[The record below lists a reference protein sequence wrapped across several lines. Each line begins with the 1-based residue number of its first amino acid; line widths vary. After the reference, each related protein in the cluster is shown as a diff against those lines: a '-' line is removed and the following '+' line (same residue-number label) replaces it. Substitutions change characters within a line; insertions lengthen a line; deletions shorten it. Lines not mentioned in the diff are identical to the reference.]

1 MRLLLLVPFAALAAV
16 VIGCRTQ
23 ETEQAAL
30 SKPPRDLAL
39 PAQGPEVA
47 IASPVELGQVVRP
60 HRTARPVHR
69 TPLPAPAPA
78 PRQRLAASNS
88 APAVVPVVQATYVV
102 EPLSTPGDPLND
114 RELPPGKTVTL
125 VPASSGPSTAID
137 PSDEIPAVRIGSY
150 GGRAGGRC
158 GPRGRRPGIGIA
170 AAPRPDFR

>member
-1 MRLLLLVPFAALAAV
+1 MRSLLLVPFAALAAV

-23 ETEQAAL
+23 ETGQAAL

-47 IASPVELGQVVRP
+47 IASPVELGQVRP
-60 HRTARPVHR
+60 HQTARPVHR
-69 TPLPAPAPA
+69 TPRPAPA

-88 APAVVPVVQATYVV
+88 APAAVPVVQATYLV
-102 EPLSTPGDPLND
+102 EPLNTPADPMND

-125 VPASSGPSTAID
+125 IPASSGPSTAIE
-137 PSDEIPAVRIGSY
+137 PSDEIPAVRSGSY